1 MTYRTVSCIAQK
13 VIFAFICLTLVIDK
27 SCAEVTI
34 EPASENAVQQHE
46 LTSMPLMLSQFAHGF
61 NRQLPS
67 NSVDGENRLVTVSVN
82 EGQGITLTQG
92 NVSQHLLKGNFS
104 LAYADTVTV
113 SVSTEDAD
121 SSKATHHALILTA
134 FNHDTQA
141 ITHVEVSPETLKKKA
156 SVNILTDGSEA
167 LCAQSFFQPETQ
179 PGTLQETHIVNID
192 AKGIF
197 HQYLVR
203 DNVAVSLRSFA
214 IGPGVKSCALNK
226 DATTVYLADENA
238 GVWEID
244 TNIESEVARTLLF
257 HQPGIAVEG
266 IDTIDIPQGNTI
278 TELLAWVSPDKS
290 GFWLKSPC
298 NVNYIDVKWLNNQ
311 QKAAIKPE
319 NIALALTQN
328 ANEPSLSIVVDDDDS
343 DAFFTASVPL
353 TTLYRLCPIAS
364 ANEPTSLK
372 VMRVTPDRETQPVN
386 HFGDAADDPAIWVNQ
401 REPENSR
408 ILGTDKKGALNN
420 YTLSGE
426 LVQSLA
432 IGRVNNVDVGLNV
445 KRLALSQTE
454 SSRIDIAVA
463 SNRSQN
469 SLSVMLIDSD
479 GLLEHRGEISTGL
492 NDIYGMCLFVVDGTA
507 HVIANDTSGQF
518 EHHVLTFSESAAVR
532 ATLTQTFALPSQ
544 PEGCV
549 VDPKTLT
556 AYLGEEG
563 VGIWMLDVSTTRSTP
578 RLVAPINAPVEADI
592 EGLALYDVDG
602 IRYLIASSQGN
613 NRYAIYDTT
622 ALPGANARTS
632 TLSFVGLIQIDA
644 DLDNRID
651 GVSETDGLEASNV
664 NFGGIFSEGLWV
676 VQDGRNV
683 MPSETQNF
691 KFVSGSKLSE
701 AIRTLRE
708 NLPSGQK

>member
-13 VIFAFICLTLVIDK
+13 VIFAFICITLVTDK
-27 SCAEVTI
+27 SSAEVTI
-34 EPASENAVQQHE
+34 ESESENAVLQHE
-46 LTSMPLMLSQFAHGF
+46 LTSMPLMLGQAAHGF

-67 NSVDGENRLVTVSVN
+67 NSADGQNHPITVAVN

-92 NVSQHLLKGNFS
+92 NVSQHLLSGNFS

-113 SVSTEDAD
+113 SESSEGAD
-121 SSKATHHALILTA
+121 SKKAAHHALILTA

-141 ITHVEVSPETLKKKA
+141 ITHIEVSPETLKKKA

-167 LCAQSFFQPETQ
+167 LCAQSFFQPDTQ

-192 AKGIF
+192 AQGIF

-214 IGPGVKSCALNK
+214 IGPGIKSCALNK

-266 IDTIDIPQGNTI
+266 IDTIGIPQGNTT

-298 NVNYIDVKWLNNQ
+298 DVNYIDVKWLNNQ
-311 QKAAIKPE
+311 QKAGIKPE

-328 ANEPSLSIVVDDDDS
+328 AKEPSLSIVVDDDDS

-364 ANEPTSLK
+364 TSEPTSLE

-408 ILGTDKKGALNN
+408 ILGTDKKGALNS

-445 KRLALSQTE
+445 KRNTMAKAETA
-454 SSRIDIAVA
+454 RIDIAVA

-469 SLSVMLIDSD
+469 SLSVLWFDSD
-479 GLLEHRGEISTGL
+479 GILAHRGEISTGL
-492 NDIYGMCLFVVDGTA
+492 KDIYGMCLFVVDGTA

-518 EHHVLTFSESAAVR
+518 EHYVLTFNDSAPVR

-556 AYLGEEG
+556 AYIGEEG

-602 IRYLIASSQGN
+602 KRYLIASSQGN

-622 ALPGANARTS
+622 ALSGTNASAS
-632 TLSFVGLIQIDA
+632 TLPFLGLIQIEA
-644 DLDNRID
+644 DLNTGVD
-651 GVSETDGLEASNV
+651 GVSETDGLEASNAD
-664 NFGGIFSEGLWV
+664 FGGIFSEGLWV

-683 MPSETQNF
+683 MPSEKQNF
-691 KFVSGSKLSE
+691 KLISGTKLSQ
-701 AIRTLRE
+701 AIRAMRQ
-708 NLPSGQK
+708 NVIPVS